1 MGKDVVLNKAVEIR
15 VDEVLDKISKYG
27 ITSLTLLEKD
37 FMDAYSGGSE
47 EEIVKRLEI
56 LESASIYE
64 DTNFKFELKE
74 TKITVDETYY
84 IGTLYVP
91 DIVFD
96 NGVRIDGNLEG
107 KIIVFGN
114 GTYALEFDKK
124 IIIKKKQT
132 IYEVY
137 DFCWGLEYELD
148 NFIDY
153 IIQEL
158 R

>member
-1 MGKDVVLNKAVEIR
+1 MGKDALLNKSFETK

-27 ITSLTLLEKD
+27 IGSLTLLEKD
-37 FMDAYSGGSE
+37 FMDTYSLGCE
-47 EEIVKRLEI
+47 EDILQRLEI
-56 LESASIYE
+56 LENACIYE
-64 DTNFKFELKE
+64 DSNFKFELKE
-74 TKITVDETYY
+74 TKVMLDETYY

-96 NGVRIDGNLEG
+96 NGVRVDGNLEG
-107 KIIVFGN
+107 KIICFGN

-124 IIIKKKQT
+124 LIMKKKQ
-132 IYEVY
+132 IVYEVY

>member
-1 MGKDVVLNKAVEIR
+1 MEKDMLDKSVEIR
-15 VDEVLDKISKYG
+15 VNEVLDKILRYG
-27 ITSLTLLEKD
+27 ITSLTVLEKD
-37 FMDAYSGGSE
+37 FMDTYSNGDSKD
-47 EEIVKRLEI
+47 ILNRLEL
-56 LESASIYE
+56 LESALIYE
-64 DTNFKFELKE
+64 DSNFKFELKE
-74 TKITVDETYY
+74 TKIMIDEIYY

-91 DIVFD
+91 DIIFD
-96 NGVRIDGNLEG
+96 NGLKVDGNLEG

-124 IIIKKKQT
+124 IVLKKKK
-132 IYEVY
+132 ILYEVY

-158 R
+158 K

>member
-1 MGKDVVLNKAVEIR
+1 MGKDALLNKSFETK

-27 ITSLTLLEKD
+27 IGSLTLLEKD
-37 FMDAYSGGSE
+37 FMDTYSLGCE
-47 EEIVKRLEI
+47 EDILQRLEI
-56 LESASIYE
+56 LENACIYE
-64 DTNFKFELKE
+64 DSNFKFELKE
-74 TKITVDETYY
+74 TKVMLDETYY

-96 NGVRIDGNLEG
+96 NGIRVDGNLEG
-107 KIIVFGN
+107 KIICFSN

-124 IIIKKKQT
+124 LIMKRKQ
-132 IYEVY
+132 IVYEVY

>member
-1 MGKDVVLNKAVEIR
+1 METLNKVSER
-15 VDEVLDKISKYG
+15 VDEILEKITKYG
-27 ITSLTLLEKD
+27 IDAITIFERD
-37 FMDAYSGGSE
+37 FMDAYSNGVNE
-47 EEIVKRLEI
+47 MTMQRLDV
-56 LESASIYE
+56 LDNALTYE
-64 DTNFKFELKE
+64 DSIFKFELKE
-74 TKITVDETYY
+74 TIFTLDEIYY

-91 DIVFD
+91 DIIFN
-96 NGVRIDGNLEG
+96 NGVSISGNLEG
-107 KIIVFGN
+107 KVIAFSN

-124 IIIKKKQT
+124 TLMRKKQV

-153 IIQEL
+153 IIQEM

>member
-1 MGKDVVLNKAVEIR
+1 MEDMPINKSIEIK
-15 VDEVLDKISKYG
+15 VDEILDKISKYG
-27 ITSLTLLEKD
+27 LSSLTSLEGSFMDTYSSGKMQDIRKMMNLLEN
-37 FMDAYSGGSE
+37 
-47 EEIVKRLEI
+47 
-56 LESASIYE
+56 ASVYE
-64 DTNFKFELKE
+64 DSNFKFELREK
-74 TKITVDETYY
+74 KIGIDELYY

-91 DIVFD
+91 DIIFD
-96 NGVRIDGNLEG
+96 NGSKIEGNIDG
-107 KIIVFGN
+107 KIIVFPN

-124 IIIKKKQT
+124 TIIKKKQV

-158 R
+158 K

>member
-1 MGKDVVLNKAVEIR
+1 MKKDTFNKFLETKIN
-15 VDEVLDKISKYG
+15 EVLDKISKYG
-27 ITSLTLLEKD
+27 IDSLTILEKD
-37 FMDAYSGGSE
+37 FIDSYSNGSE
-47 EEIVKRLEI
+47 DIIQRLEL
-56 LESASIYE
+56 LENAAIYE
-64 DTNFKFELKE
+64 DSNFKFELKE
-74 TKITVDETYY
+74 TKIMLDEIYY

-96 NGVRIDGNLEG
+96 NGVRVDGNLDG
-107 KIIVFGN
+107 KIICFTN

-124 IIIKKKQT
+124 LIIKKKK
-132 IYEVY
+132 IVYEVY

-158 R
+158 G